1 VVPLKHEAWRPAG
14 EPQLELATRTYVIY
28 PAAETDDQTIE
39 EFGLEADPFVYVV
52 PVCRSAGD
60 RARGAASLCGQ
71 GEGGLATF
79 AVDAAWFPAQC
90 PAQTDKGMATFL
102 SALYTMVHKLQ
113 HQSPEATRRILV
125 SRHAS
130 RTP

>member
-1 VVPLKHEAWRPAG
+1 VG
-14 EPQLELATRTYVIY
+14 EPQLELATSTYVIY
-28 PAAETDDQTIE
+28 PAAETDGRTVE
-39 EFGLEADPFVYVV
+39 EFGLAADPFVYVV

-60 RARGAASLCGQ
+60 RVLGVGTLCDQ

-79 AVDAAWFPAQC
+79 AADAAWFPARC

-113 HQSPEATRRILV
+113 HQSPEATRRTLV
-125 SRHAS
+125 SPQPLEAPGS
-130 RTP
+130 PLSQVTLT